1 MFLWVDYERVK
12 ISFVISVFNPPEW
25 SPCAFASTTGLC
37 LWQPSKSG
45 VLTQRLRL
53 KTALANIFGAYP
65 ILGYIAHQ
73 GLLFTPGLS
82 DAIRKSIL
90 HKKCKVLFSCHI
102 PRRSVKICA
111 RSNGWFIAAHSAPKK
126 VSEADVESFHV
137 VIGMRALEAV
147 LIAKAVLSLS
157 RG

>member
-1 MFLWVDYERVK
+1 MRSIFLSIWIGFFKEFYFPGWTSMKNIVFKITMFLWVDYERVK

-53 KTALANIFGAYP
+53 KTAFANIFGAYP

-111 RSNGWFIAAHSAPKK
+111 RSNG
-126 VSEADVESFHV
+126 
-137 VIGMRALEAV
+137 
-147 LIAKAVLSLS
+147 
-157 RG
+157 